1 MYEVEIRIGA
11 NANKYWGKMQFEA
24 KNQIHKKEIEGERSA
39 SKQSNTLEA
48 LICCLKAINKPCM
61 LSIYSTEDYIISTFQ
76 QGWLQNWQKNNWK
89 NSQGNTIRNAEQW
102 EELWELL
109 KPHSRRVMKGE

>member
-48 LICCLKAINKPCM
+48 LIKPCM
-61 LSIYSTEDYIISTFQ
+61 LSIYSTEDYIISAFQ

-102 EELWELL
+102 KELWELL
-109 KPHSRRVMKGE
+109 KPHSRRVMKGD

>member
-24 KNQIHKKEIEGERSA
+24 KKQIHKKAIEGERSA

-48 LICCLKAINKPCM
+48 LICCLKALNKPCM
-61 LSIYSTEDYIISTFQ
+61 VSVYSTEDY
-76 QGWLQNWQKNNWK
+76 NWK
-89 NSQGNTIRNAEQW
+89 NSHGNTIRNADQW
-102 EELWELL
+102 KELWDLL
-109 KPHSRRVMKGE
+109 QPYPHRVMKGE